1 MSEHDN
7 SGSGVRSD
15 PLFGGLTRPPTF
27 LGLPVEVLLA
37 IAGAATLTFLI
48 ASLFD
53 GGIGW
58 KVGPLGFGVVLYAI
72 ARLMC
77 AKDPRAFRY
86 LYLRSLTK
94 NLHRNRAYWGTGSYS
109 PLPHRKRKH

>member
-1 MSEHDN
+1 MSASDDIT
-7 SGSGVRSD
+7 GGVNSD

-37 IAGAATLTFLI
+37 IVGLATITFLV

-58 KVGPLGFGVVLYAI
+58 KVGPLGFGAVLYAI

-77 AKDPRAFRY
+77 ARDPRAFRY

-94 NLHRNRAYWGTGSYS
+94 NLHRNRKYWGSGSYS
-109 PLPHRKRKH
+109 PLPQRKRKP